1 MARIIELDASEQTLG
16 RLASKIAM
24 ILQGKD
30 QPSYNP
36 RSEGDATVKIKGIRG
51 LRVTGNKMDGKI
63 YRWYTG
69 YPGGLKE
76 RKYKEMFEKRPQW
89 ILRHAVMGML
99 PKNRLR
105 SRRIKR
111 LVISN

>member
-1 MARIIELDASEQTLG
+1 MRTIELDANSATLG

-30 QPSYNP
+30 SPSYNP
-36 RSEGDATVKIKGIRG
+36 RSEGDATVKIKGIKG

-69 YPGGLKE
+69 YPGGLQE
-76 RKYKEMFEKRPQW
+76 RKYKEMFQKSPQW

-111 LVISN
+111 LIIES